1 MRVRLQLFTSVGL
14 GVYRIKF
21 SEAFPMA
28 MVPLA
33 YYHGLLFGTFNHSSR
48 F

>member
-28 MVPLA
+28 MVPLV
-33 YYHGLLFGTFNHSSR
+33 GLHNQMYDYLTY
-48 F
+48 